1 MLKSTTALSRNNGR
15 QSTQIININKAPTFS
30 SESTYMLTLKN
41 YTIDDSTIEL
51 SPSKSRLND
60 VVKYMTDIENQIPL
74 ASDLLTEDLDNI
86 NSI

>member
-1 MLKSTTALSRNNGR
+1 
-15 QSTQIININKAPTFS
+15 
-30 SESTYMLTLKN
+30 MLTLKN